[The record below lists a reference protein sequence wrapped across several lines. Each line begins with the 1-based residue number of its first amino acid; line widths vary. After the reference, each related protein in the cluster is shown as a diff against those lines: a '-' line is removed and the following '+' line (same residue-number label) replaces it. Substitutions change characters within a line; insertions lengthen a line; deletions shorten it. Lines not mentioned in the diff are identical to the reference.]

1 MRTRIL
7 LSALLIVVAAAA
19 CSDSTAPA
27 NPNGVNV
34 ADNSFSPGVRTVAL
48 NTTVTWTWTGGSQ
61 HNVTWTAGSPA
72 ASTTQSSGTYQRSF
86 DTAGTFDYYCSIH
99 GTPTTGM
106 RGSVTVQ

>member
-7 LSALLIVVAAAA
+7 LSALLIVAAAA
-19 CSDSTAPA
+19 CSDSTGPA
-27 NPNGVNV
+27 EPNGVTI
-34 ADNSFSPGVRTVAL
+34 ADNSFSPGAKSVAV
-48 NTTVTWTWTGGSQ
+48 NTTVTWTWSGGNQ

-72 ASTTQSSGTYQRSF
+72 ASTTQSSGTYQRNF

-106 RGSVTVQ
+106 RGTVTVQ